1 MIYEDLKEPI
11 GVRADFLGTRVT
23 PRAFR
28 RKERAH
34 LIVEVAARW
43 EDRRGGARVLFFSC
57 LDGAGDLYQLRF
69 DSADVS
75 WRLDAVQLAGEL
87 VAGGPG
93 GARGGRGPAGPG
105 PTGPGP
111 TGPGG
116 GR

>member
-105 PTGPGP
+105 PTGPG
-111 TGPGG
+111 G